1 MKPLAIIITQARLQ
15 RAAGKLDA
23 VNRFRFLEVYSKKLD
38 NNIIFTLMDNGVTFH
53 TLYYESPILP

>member
-1 MKPLAIIITQARLQ
+1 MKPGLAETHLL
-15 RAAGKLDA
+15 KL
-23 VNRFRFLEVYSKKLD
+23 LEVYSKKLD